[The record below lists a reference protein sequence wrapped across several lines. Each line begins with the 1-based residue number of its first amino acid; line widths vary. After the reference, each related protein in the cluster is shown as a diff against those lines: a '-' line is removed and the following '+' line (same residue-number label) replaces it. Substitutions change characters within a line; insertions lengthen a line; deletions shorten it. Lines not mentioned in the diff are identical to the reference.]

1 MLLRVQEIRDA
12 DETAGPE
19 AHRRV
24 DDDMLGEGV
33 AMEAAWPWATFV
45 AGLAVAIALFFIYTP
60 R

>member
-1 MLLRVQEIRDA
+1 MLLRAQEI
-12 DETAGPE
+12 EYLEEP

-33 AMEAAWPWATFV
+33 AMEAAWPWALFV
-45 AGLAVAIALFFIYTP
+45 AGLAVAIGLFFVYTP